1 MKTTLNQPN
10 NRRKG
15 VILLVVLAMLTLLA
29 IIGITFVMYASS
41 LEQISE
47 AVLDE
52 QKADY
57 KPYLKP
63 EAALNLILGQ
73 LVYDVEDDTFGKA
86 TVLRGHSLARNLYG
100 YTNQVFPLDRPFG
113 GSGFSDPTKVNF
125 FGLPSVSGQPNV
137 GYTAPDSKHWFLAK
151 SYVDP
156 VTKTLKIDEPS
167 FWRNNISSTSVGISD
182 QKTFRYR
189 PGAEM
194 ANGFPPYPPQ
204 QGKYDVINLPGGT
217 VEDSIWIDINSPIQT
232 LPNGKKYKMMVAPLV
247 LDMDGRLNLNWA
259 GNRMARSGVD
269 GVNFVHGSHEG
280 YGPWEANLDKLMT
293 AMGQPNQQATVLNT
307 KYGGTLPQGYAL
319 GGGGSGSSSGGYSP
333 RAHFQ
338 VDFNGGGDINE
349 PATGS
354 PASAASPAFLPGSSG
369 GNPFQSFPY
378 FPPGVFGNWSHIETS
393 FTGKKGAAY
402 IHPVGYNPSFPGG
415 SNIAFALRD
424 LGPLLLWHPKKDDFT
439 KVGTTPNDY
448 YPVKNAL
455 SPHLTTYGSGAKP
468 NFLDHVTLHSA
479 DFDKPGLAGYFSD
492 RKTQGLLWSDATTAP
507 FYPTHP
513 VPSVPYAGP
522 GASPGSEFNTIDLAI
537 KDLTRMARINLSQIG
552 PDYPLINPASGL
564 YATYDDNRN
573 PKYVDYTPAEIE
585 NFIKPI
591 DQGRKLLALKVLDGL
606 CAATGTPD
614 MRATPGLANP
624 QYKAWVWLAQLA
636 VNIVDFVDPDD
647 VMTVLELSP
656 IDPMTGLYPLDGR
669 KVYGTELPKVVLN
682 EIYAQVDN
690 SPDDLNRNQAME
702 PYTVSVFLELLNP
715 TPSSVPPNATNVLR
729 DNNAFLQGSYTD
741 NMGNLVLHSP
751 YNIDL
756 ASRRPDALDNPFIDP
771 PYGIIK
777 HIDPSDLHKHNST
790 ESRVDAW
797 KKNDG
802 MHASPLVLSPSGSNF
817 NHTGQTPDTGDK
829 GFLWI
834 GPKMSDN
841 IPKPFPTPTPNLLEQ
856 PTLRYTWLN
865 DQTTEKNLEAT
876 ILLSRLA
883 NPAMKKDPDS
893 NPYVLV
899 DYVTLKKEMIQ
910 DARKRTNSGVND
922 SVVEVANRKSYG
934 RRQPYAG
941 KDIKDASEDAITKVP
956 KDLGAYV
963 TSTKTNGTSAPKH
976 TFGQLNFNAN
986 VPPAAFTPSTGT
998 DGETPDWLVHYDRQ
1012 LVSPAGLLLVSTF
1025 RPHELTQKFVEVDTT
1040 TKRSK
1045 AHQHCLAWMDEAT
1058 GLQRFLELVQAH
1070 GEYSLWNSSGKPV
1083 ALLPSGGRI
1092 MGRVNLNTMPLDETG
1107 ALSPVLDALF
1117 DTSNG
1122 SNNPAS
1128 HFIASQVR
1136 NLATR
1141 LATDRKTLAPDGTK
1155 GIYIKN
1161 PNPFSRAESLL
1172 KGTPTTNS
1180 DPWEQ
1185 YLLQWDPYAGNLT
1198 VPVGAPDRTAITGS
1212 GSVHP
1217 LVRLEMLDKILNQ
1230 STIRSNV
1237 FGIWLTVG
1245 FFEVTDSTS
1254 FPVKLGG
1261 EIGAAAGRQT
1271 RYKLFSLVDR
1281 TRITAFETATTK
1293 PITVGYSEIAL
1304 PTPFIEPRTGKTI
1317 DLIALATAQPLV
1329 LTIDPDTVDEET
1341 VEAEPVGNILKAVCR
1356 KPHATGAKIISRGNP
1371 GPMKDYK
1378 VNDDS
1383 AVVFYW
1389 TILE

>member
-1 MKTTLNQPN
+1 MKTNLNQPN
-10 NRRKG
+10 NKRKG

-47 AVLDE
+47 AVIDE

-57 KPYLKP
+57 KPRMDP
-63 EAALNLILGQ
+63 ETALNLILGQ

-113 GSGFSDPTKVNF
+113 GSGFSDPVTGLPELNKVNF
-125 FGLPSVSGQPNV
+125 FNQPSVSGQPNV
-137 GYTAPDSKHWFLAK
+137 GYTAPDNRHWFLAK
-151 SYVDP
+151 TYLDP
-156 VTKTLKIDEPS
+156 TTKALKVEEPS
-167 FWRNNISSTSVGISD
+167 FWRNAVSAGSTSIFD

-189 PGAEM
+189 PGSEM

-204 QGKYDVINLPGGT
+204 SGKYDVINLPGGT

-232 LPNGKKYKMMVAPLV
+232 LANGKKYKMMVAPLV

-259 GNRMARSGVD
+259 GNHMARNGGSL
-269 GVNFVHGSHEG
+269 VHGSHEG

-307 KYGGTLPQGYAL
+307 KYGAVNGVANLVPKGYAFS
-319 GGGGSGSSSGGYSP
+319 GGGSGSSSGGYSP

-338 VDFNGGGDINE
+338 VDFNGGMDNNANG
-349 PATGS
+349 ATTS
-354 PASAASPAFLPGSSG
+354 LPAFLPGSSAA
-369 GNPFQSFPY
+369 GNHFQSFPY
-378 FPPGVFGNWSHIETS
+378 FHPGVFGNWSHIETS
-393 FTGKKGAAY
+393 SNGAGADY

-415 SNIAFALRD
+415 GNIAFALRD
-424 LGPLLLWHPKKDDFT
+424 LGPLLLWNSKKDDFT
-439 KVGTTPNDY
+439 KNTSNNT
-448 YPVKNAL
+448 YPVKDAL
-455 SPHLTTYGSGAKP
+455 APHLGSYGSNTKP
-468 NFLDHVTLHSA
+468 AFLDHVTLHSA
-479 DFDKPGLAGYFSD
+479 DFDKPGFAGYFSD

-513 VPSVPYAGP
+513 VPYAGP
-522 GASPGSEFNTIDLAI
+522 GASPSSEFSTVGLAI
-537 KDLTRMARINLSQIG
+537 KDLTRMARINLAQIG
-552 PDYPLINPASGL
+552 ADYPAIDPATGL
-564 YATYDDNRN
+564 YPADGATQAQVTMATRSR
-573 PKYVDYTPAEIE
+573 V
-585 NFIKPI
+585 
-591 DQGRKLLALKVLDGL
+591 LLATKVLDGL

-614 MRATPGLANP
+614 MRATPDLANA

-636 VNIVDFVDPDD
+636 VNIVDFVDPDE
-647 VMTVLELSP
+647 VMTVLDLSP
-656 IDPMTGLYPLDGR
+656 TAMPGTGR
-669 KVYGTELPKVVLN
+669 KVYGTELPKSVLN
-682 EIYAQVDN
+682 EVYAQVDN
-690 SPDDLNRNQAME
+690 SQTDFNKTSGNATDD
-702 PYTVSVFLELLNP
+702 YTVSVFLELLNP
-715 TPSSVPPNATNVLR
+715 TPSSLSPNATNVNR
-729 DNNAFLQGSYTD
+729 TNEAYFQIKGSTTTQTVYQ
-741 NMGNLVLHSP
+741 ME
-751 YNIDL
+751 L
-756 ASRRPDALDNPFIDP
+756 AKTRPPAMDDPFS
-771 PYGIIK
+771 
-777 HIDPSDLHKHNST
+777 SDLSGVINFSTTTHLHNGTPSSIT
-790 ESRVDAW
+790 TWKDAS
-797 KKNDG
+797 NTDT
-802 MHASPLVLSPSGSNF
+802 APLVLLPSGSNF
-817 NHTGQTPDTGDK
+817 NALDAGVDKSKSGEK

-834 GPKMSDN
+834 GPKIADN
-841 IPKPFPTPTPNLLEQ
+841 IRDTLDPAFAPLEQ
-856 PTLRYTWLN
+856 AALRYSWPLG
-865 DQTTEKNLEAT
+865 QVAPEAT
-876 ILLSRLA
+876 ILLRRLV
-883 NPAMKKDPDS
+883 NPGLAPDLNT

-910 DARKRTNSGVND
+910 DARKRTNSGVNA

-941 KDIKDASEDAITKVP
+941 KDIKDASTGAT
-956 KDLGAYV
+956 KDLGAYIE
-963 TSTKTNGTSAPKH
+963 SNKTNTSAPLH
-976 TFGQLNFNAN
+976 TFGQLNFTTQ
-986 VPPAAFTPSTGT
+986 PAAFTPSTGT
-998 DGETPDWLVHYDRQ
+998 NGETPDWLVHYDRQ

-1045 AHQHCLAWMDEAT
+1045 AHQHAAAWMDETT
-1058 GLQRFLELVQAH
+1058 GLHRFLELVQCH
-1070 GEYSLWNSSGKPV
+1070 GEYFLTQSSSGKPV

-1092 MGRVNLNTMPLDETG
+1092 MGRVNLNTMPLDATG
-1107 ALSPVLDALF
+1107 TVSPVLDALL
-1117 DTSNG
+1117 DANA
-1122 SNNPAS
+1122 AS
-1128 HFIASQVR
+1128 HFTSTEVR
-1136 NLATR
+1136 QLAQR
-1141 LATDRKTLAPDGTK
+1141 LATARSSGSYVTAL
-1155 GIYIKN
+1155 N
-1161 PNPFSRAESLL
+1161 PWSRQSSLYSQASL
-1172 KGTPTTNS
+1172 TPLPNS
-1180 DPWEQ
+1180 DPWDQ
-1185 YLLQWDPYAGNLT
+1185 IHKLQWDPYAGTPLVPG
-1198 VPVGAPDRTAITGS
+1198 VPVGAPDRTVS

-1281 TRITAFETATTK
+1281 TRITAFETSATW
-1293 PITVGYSEIAL
+1293 PITQAAINSAFNSTTGDYGSL
-1304 PTPFIEPRTGKTI
+1304 PVPIDTANPFKQPVTNTPTNIEPRTGKAVN
-1317 DLIALATAQPLV
+1317 LLALASAQASAQAPAQGLV

-1341 VEAEPVGNILKAVCR
+1341 VEATIISGQLSAPFR
-1356 KPHATGAKIISRGNP
+1356 RPHLLGAKIISRGNP